1 MRAMKGGITGA
12 RIATNTGKRG
22 RVTGLW
28 RFAAVGLLAAS
39 MTLALGSKSSVAEP
53 RAHVYL
59 LRGLMNIFSLG
70 MDTLAEELTR
80 RGVYATVYN
89 HTQWQ
94 ALADQAAARYK
105 AGQEGPIIIIGHSL
119 GADAVMEM
127 SAYLDRKG
135 VPVALAVPFDGTQ
148 SFAASANIQRV
159 LNLTQRDYAYMRRGP
174 GFKGTLVNL
183 DVSSDPSI
191 DHLNID
197 KSPRLHARVISE
209 VLAVVGSHRGV
220 PPAPGSTTPHPLPVN
235 APAGNGTPAP
245 ASAAPAPAKPEAA
258 PAPARPEAAPAPA
271 APVPSRTGAAS
282 SGADVKPIADSGT
295 PIIALPEHHS
305 TPAAEAPPA
314 AHKPLAP
321 AAPVNAAAAQ
331 VPN

>member
-1 MRAMKGGITGA
+1 VTRLM
-12 RIATNTGKRG
+12 
-22 RVTGLW
+22 TGLW

-39 MTLALGSKSSVAEP
+39 VTLALATKPSMAEP

-80 RGVYATVYN
+80 HGVYATVYN

-127 SAYLDRKG
+127 SAYLGQKG

-148 SFAASANIQRV
+148 SFAASSNIQRV

-209 VLAVVGSHRGV
+209 VLAIIGSHRGV

-245 ASAAPAPAKPEAA
+245 APAPAHEPAKPEAA
-258 PAPARPEAAPAPA
+258 PARQPEAAPAAPA
-271 APVPSRTGAAS
+271 PSRTGSAA
-282 SGADVKPIADSGT
+282 SGADLQPVADSGT
-295 PIIALPEHHS
+295 PVIAMPEHHS
-305 TPAAEAPPA
+305 VPAAAPPPVSR
-314 AHKPLAP
+314 KPVAP
-321 AAPVNAAAAQ
+321 AAPMNAAAAQ